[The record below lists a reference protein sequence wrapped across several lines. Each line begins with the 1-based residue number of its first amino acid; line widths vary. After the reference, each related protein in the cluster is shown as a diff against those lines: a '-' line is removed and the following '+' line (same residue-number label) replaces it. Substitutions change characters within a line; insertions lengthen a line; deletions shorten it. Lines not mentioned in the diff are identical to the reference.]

1 MLAPCFAGGWKN
13 NSFKVICFF
22 SSVKWQLFN
31 NFSSLFSPHPAMK
44 AEVYE
49 EVPQSSPI
57 KLKIK
62 NQEIPAT
69 RFVCANR
76 WTKCDVSKNVIII
89 SYKCIS
95 ECFCFSFADL
105 MLLTTVYRLPR
116 L

>member
-31 NFSSLFSPHPAMK
+31 NFSSSFSPHPAMK

-76 WTKCDVSKNVIII
+76 WTKCDVSKNLIII